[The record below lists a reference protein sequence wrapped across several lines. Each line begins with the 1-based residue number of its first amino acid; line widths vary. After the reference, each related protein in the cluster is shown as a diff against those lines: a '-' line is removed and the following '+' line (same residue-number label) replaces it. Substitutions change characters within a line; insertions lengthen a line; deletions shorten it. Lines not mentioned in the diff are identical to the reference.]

1 MYHNLIYK
9 IYISV
14 NLLLDFCLISN
25 EYLIIQNIHIISYLC
40 YFIKKKPIFI
50 NLIFN
55 IFNIFLN
62 LCLYLYYFQFLIIL
76 EAFSLK
82 LIFKF
87 FVNINKYI

>member
-55 IFNIFLN
+55 IFNIFILFSIP
-62 LCLYLYYFQFLIIL
+62 YYFR
-76 EAFSLK
+76 S
-82 LIFKF
+82 IFTKT
-87 FVNINKYI
+87 NI